1 MTSPTHDSLLDDLA
15 ALWQKPTSEDDPQ
28 RWAMLHATLQRR
40 HRNDLRD
47 YWIGQIGLL
56 VSALIVLIVSA
67 VAFLRGHL
75 SMPCVL
81 LLYLPLA
88 IYLFRAMNGLW
99 RKKQRIAAMS
109 PQQAMDAFGE
119 ALRVRLDEQRFN
131 ERITPIA
138 FAFSLLL
145 MLLTLL
151 TAPFTLALIGAMGLM
166 FSIFI
171 VVALFVYV
179 LNPRQWRADHAHYLA
194 MCQDLEID
202 PSHLKPAPASASA
215 DR

>member
-28 RWAMLHATLQRR
+28 RWVMLHATLQRR
-40 HRNDLRD
+40 HRRDLRD
-47 YWIGQIGLL
+47 YRIGQIGLL

-67 VAFLRGHL
+67 VAFLHGHL
-75 SMPCVL
+75 LMPCVL

-88 IYLFRAMNGLW
+88 IYLFRTMHGLW

-119 ALRVRLDEQRFN
+119 ALRVRLEEQRFN

-138 FAFSLLL
+138 FAFSILL
-145 MLLTLL
+145 MVL
-151 TAPFTLALIGAMGLM
+151 TAPVTLALIGAMGLM
-166 FSIFI
+166 FSIFV

-202 PSHLKPAPASASA
+202 PSQL
-215 DR
+215 RTR